1 MFFWLP
7 VPTAYFPVTGSAT
20 GPILEVV
27 SPLAVLHDMMLYSW
41 SALPS
46 LLPVTVRVRT
56 HPQSRLRGHVETNTI
71 EFEMGW
77 GWVAS
82 WLPELASQ

>member
-1 MFFWLP
+1 MFLWLP

-20 GPILEVV
+20 GPILDVI
-27 SPLAVLHDMMLYSW
+27 SPLAVRCDVALYSW